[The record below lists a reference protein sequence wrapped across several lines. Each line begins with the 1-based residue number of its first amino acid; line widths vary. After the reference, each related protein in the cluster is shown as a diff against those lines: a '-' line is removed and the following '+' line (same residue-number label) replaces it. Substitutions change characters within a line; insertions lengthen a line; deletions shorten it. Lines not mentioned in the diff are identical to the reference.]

1 MVVTVAEEVSRED
14 FDSAVRAVSDVV
26 SGFRPGFSLQTVERT
41 SQTLT
46 APHLICEVEACPGGR
61 LLWRGVAQEPA
72 GWEEAR
78 KRALG
83 EMSSI
88 GGWPLAFSGDEMRL
102 KLSLLPRNELR
113 KLSRYCTVPGLSMLK
128 MAPRFNLSNGRKT

>member
-1 MVVTVAEEVSRED
+1 MTMAEEVSRED
-14 FDSAVRAVSDVV
+14 FDSTVQAVSDVV
-26 SGFRPGFSLQTVERT
+26 SGFRPGLSLQTVERT
-41 SQTLT
+41 YRALT
-46 APHLICEVEACPGGR
+46 ELNLICEVEAYPGGR
-61 LLWRGVAQEPA
+61 LLWRGVVPEPA

-78 KRALG
+78 KRALE

-102 KLSLLPRNELR
+102 RLSLLQKNELR

>member
-1 MVVTVAEEVSRED
+1 MTMAEEISRED
-14 FDSAVRAVSDVV
+14 FDSVVRAVSEVV

-41 SQTLT
+41 YRALT
-46 APHLICEVEACPGGR
+46 ELNLICEVEAYPGGR
-61 LLWRGVAQEPA
+61 LLWRGVVPEPA

-83 EMSSI
+83 EMSSM

-102 KLSLLPRNELR
+102 RLSLLPKNELR
-113 KLSRYCTVPGLSMLK
+113 KLSRRCAVPGLSMLRT
-128 MAPRFNLSNGRKT
+128 APAV

>member
-1 MVVTVAEEVSRED
+1 MAEEVSRED
-14 FDSAVRAVSDVV
+14 FDSVVRAVSDVV
-26 SGFRPGFSLQTVERT
+26 SGFRPGSSLQTVERT
-41 SQTLT
+41 SRAWKSEL
-46 APHLICEVEACPGGR
+46 LICEVNVYPGDR
-61 LLWRGVAQEPA
+61 LMWRSVVPEPA

-78 KRALG
+78 KRALE

-102 KLSLLPRNELR
+102 RLSLLQKNELR
-113 KLSRYCTVPGLSMLK
+113 KLSRCCTVPGLSMLK